1 MKILKI
7 VFLVLSGIILAA
19 LAAVVVFIKTFDVNR
34 YKPQIISQA
43 KSVLNRDLDFE
54 KARLDISWTLNVSL
68 KLADLTVA
76 EDSAFGKGDFLKI
89 KEVSASLDIPALLFH
104 KQLLIPTV
112 YISGPQLTIIRNKD
126 GAVNAATIVKQP
138 SQVNPGENASAG
150 DAAAAV
156 LPPVSVA
163 ALNISGGTI
172 LYLDKSFQPPLALE
186 IADLELN
193 AFKISLDGAFPFTAQ
208 ARILSEKKNVRLQGE
223 AAFNLSTAEV
233 TISGVEGKTDL
244 SELDLKKISA
254 LLPAGQGA
262 AAPAVLKGR
271 LDIALAKLTAG
282 AKGLSALDLELS
294 LNDGEIRFKELA
306 SAIKYAS
313 AVVKITESDILL
325 KSFSAMAG
333 DGKIIAS
340 GKINGYLT
348 GQAFDLNADIQYVKI
363 QQLLDQDKMPVKT
376 EGIVSG
382 QVKMQGK
389 GFDPKTLLPGLS
401 GDANISVQQV
411 KLKDINIL
419 RAAVDKITLLPQ
431 LSEKIVSG
439 LPDKY
444 RQRFERK
451 DTEFSKIN
459 LPVKLS
465 GGKAVIADTLVS
477 SEDFSL
483 TGRTEAGFDG
493 SFSFEGELAVSADLS
508 ALMAKAVK
516 ELEYLFNNDKQLLLP
531 LKISGK
537 AGETKVD
544 VDTAYIADKLLA
556 SGIGTQLIN
565 AVDKALNKSSGSS
578 GQEADGSSRES
589 TETMK
594 KSVADMVNGV
604 LDSLIKNK

>member
-7 VFLVLSGIILAA
+7 VLLVLFGIILVT
-19 LAAVVVFIKTFDVNR
+19 LVAVVVFIKTFDVNR
-34 YKPQIISQA
+34 YKPQIIGQA

-54 KARLDISWTLNVSL
+54 NARLDISWTLSVSL
-68 KLADLTVA
+68 KLDDLTVA
-76 EDSAFGKGDFLKI
+76 EDNAFGKGDFLKI
-89 KEVSASLDIPALLFH
+89 KEVSASLDIPALLFR

-126 GAVNAATIVKQP
+126 GAVNAATIAKQP
-138 SQVNPGENASAG
+138 AQADQGKNGSAG
-150 DAAAAV
+150 GAAGV

-163 ALNISGGTI
+163 SLNISGGTV

-193 AFKISLDGAFPFTAQ
+193 AFKISLDGPFPFTAQ
-208 ARILSEKKNVRLQGE
+208 ASVLSGKKNVRLQGN
-223 AAFNLSTAEV
+223 AAFNLSTGEV
-233 TISGVEGKTDL
+233 TISGVESKTDL

-262 AAPAVLKGR
+262 AMPSVLKGR
-271 LDIALAKLTAG
+271 LDIALAKLVAG

-294 LNDGEIRFKELA
+294 LNDGEIQFKELA

-313 AVVKITESDILL
+313 AVVKITESDVLI

-340 GKINGYLT
+340 GKIDGYLA
-348 GQAFDLNADIQYVKI
+348 GQAFDINADIQYVKL
-363 QQLLDQDKMPVKT
+363 QQLLAQDKMPIKA

-382 QVKMQGK
+382 QAKIQGK
-389 GFDPKTLLPGLS
+389 GFDPKVLLPGLS
-401 GDANISVQQV
+401 GEANISVQQV

-419 RAAVDKITLLPQ
+419 RAAIEKITVLPQ
-431 LSEKIVSG
+431 LSEKIISS

-444 RQRFERK
+444 KQRFERK

-465 GGKAVIADTLVS
+465 GGRAVIADTLVS
-477 SEDFSL
+477 SEDFTL
-483 TGRTEAGFDG
+483 TGRTEAGLDG

-516 ELEYLFNNDKQLLLP
+516 EMEYLFNNDKQLLLP

-537 AGETKVD
+537 AGETKVE
-544 VDTAYIADKLLA
+544 VDTVYITDKLLA
-556 SGIGTQLIN
+556 NGIGTQLIN
-565 AVDKALNKSSGSS
+565 AVDKALNKNSGSS

-589 TETMK
+589 TETKK